1 MKEPNICAG
10 VWVDKTEM
18 EVVLALRD
26 TKTNVEVKIG
36 TGPKKTR
43 ELIALL
49 ESACKQLEVPEY
61 HCACGRVEEP
71 CPGPDG
77 KLGCER

>member
-1 MKEPNICAG
+1 MNEIELA
-10 VWVDKTEM
+10 VWVDKVEM
-18 EVVLALRD
+18 EIVLEMYDPVSTVAMSIRM
-26 TKTNVEVKIG
+26 TPG
-36 TGPKKTR
+36 KTR
-43 ELIALL
+43 ELIGIL
-49 ESACKQLEVPEY
+49 EAACQQLEVPEH